1 MHHWCDSELYSL
13 NLSKIDS
20 NLCLMSYT
28 IAMIVNPFG
37 SSVLVYFPIVPDDWG
52 HIYSNFIRRLI
63 PSRPTSK

>member
-37 SSVLVYFPIVPDDWG
+37 SSVLVYFPIVPDD
-52 HIYSNFIRRLI
+52 
-63 PSRPTSK
+63 